1 MSIVQFIP
9 QNYLYIVRNLETT
22 PIIVG
27 VLAGPTLNAIGI
39 NTGLDAVDYYGEVHL
54 PNGIV
59 LFIRLVCLLQHTAS
73 QSQLQLFLI

>member
-39 NTGLDAVDYYGEVHL
+39 NILMLLIIMAKSIS

-59 LFIRLVCLLQHTAS
+59 LFIRLVCRLQLTAS